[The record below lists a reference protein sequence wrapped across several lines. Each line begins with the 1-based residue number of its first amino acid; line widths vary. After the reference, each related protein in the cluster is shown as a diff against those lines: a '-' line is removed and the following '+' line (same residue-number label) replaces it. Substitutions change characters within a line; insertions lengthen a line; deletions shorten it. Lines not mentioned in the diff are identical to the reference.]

1 MDSQQAEWGSIP
13 AEIVGSSR
21 KASTCQNV
29 TPSDVVLEA
38 RSWPRGQFLWR
49 RRWYLCRSRPWELH
63 AALTT
68 FGITFKRK
76 KDNKINN
83 GYCTS

>member
-38 RSWPRGQFLWR
+38 RSWPRGQLLWR
-49 RRWYLCRSRPWELH
+49 RPWYLGLEGPGLESCTLH
-63 AALTT
+63 WQLLASPSNA
-68 FGITFKRK
+68 RK
-76 KDNKINN
+76 I
-83 GYCTS
+83 